1 MVVFDTSVIIDVLR
15 QRKSALDLLASY
27 SKKETIAI
35 TAISK
40 YEILRGT
47 KERNLNLVSQL
58 FTQFVIY
65 DFDDSSI
72 EEAVKA
78 YKKLKDK
85 GKMTNELDLLIEGI
99 ATANNETLITKD
111 RDFLNFENPRI
122 IIL

>member
-1 MVVFDTSVIIDVLR
+1 MVVFDTSIIIDVLR
-15 QRKSALDLLASY
+15 QRKSALNLLASY

-58 FTQFVIY
+58 FTQFVVY

-72 EEAVKA
+72 EEAAKA

-99 ATANNETLITKD
+99 VTANNETLITKD

>member
-1 MVVFDTSVIIDVLR
+1 MVVFDTSIIIDVLR
-15 QRKSALDLLASY
+15 QRKSALELLASY
-27 SKKETIAI
+27 SKKEAIAI

-72 EEAVKA
+72 EEAAKA

>member
-1 MVVFDTSVIIDVLR
+1 MVVFDTPIIIDVLR
-15 QRKSALDLLASY
+15 QRKSALNLLASY

>member
-1 MVVFDTSVIIDVLR
+1 MVVFDTSIIIDVLR
-15 QRKSALDLLASY
+15 QRKSALNLLASY

-72 EEAVKA
+72 EEAIKA

>member
-1 MVVFDTSVIIDVLR
+1 MVVFDTSIIIDVLR

-72 EEAVKA
+72 EEAAKA

>member
-1 MVVFDTSVIIDVLR
+1 MVVFDTPIIIDVLR
-15 QRKSALDLLASY
+15 QRKSALNLLASY

-65 DFDDSSI
+65 DLEDSSI
-72 EEAVKA
+72 EEAAKA
-78 YKKLKDK
+78 YMKLKDK